1 MESLKVDLENTE
13 FRSLAHLAG
22 RIATLL
28 DNPVATSNTELFS
41 ALDDFLGA
49 VYALIFARRGG
60 FKERRDQAPEHE
72 PPRTRAR
79 QLEKGEVR
87 VDGAWM
93 AGFHFNSALYRLAA
107 VYHRVL
113 KLAASSQCLQQ
124 KKRPMVSDLLRDVE
138 SRFAN
143 WTGRAWVHPHLSAV
157 HNEVNLLKH
166 EREGIYTTRGIG
178 FNEGVSA
185 AEELL
190 QLLEA
195 WISVT
200 FQAKQLSS

>member
-1 MESLKVDLENTE
+1 MELLKVDVEDTE
-13 FRSLAHLAG
+13 FRSLTHLAG

-28 DNPVATSNTELFS
+28 DNPVVSSNTDLFS
-41 ALDDFLGA
+41 TLDDFLGA

-60 FKERRDQAPEHE
+60 FKERRGHTPEPE
-72 PPRTRAR
+72 PPRIRAR

-93 AGFHFNSALYRLAA
+93 AGFHFNSALYRIAA

-113 KLAASSQCLQQ
+113 KLAASSQCLQRR
-124 KKRPMVSDLLRDVE
+124 KRPMVGDLLLDVE
-138 SRFAN
+138 RCFAN
-143 WTGRAWVHPHLSAV
+143 WTGRAWVHPNLSAV

-166 EREGIYTTRGIG
+166 EREGIYTTRGVG

-185 AEELL
+185 ADELL
-190 QLLEA
+190 QLIEA
-195 WISVT
+195 WINDTSK
-200 FQAKQLSS
+200 AKQLAP